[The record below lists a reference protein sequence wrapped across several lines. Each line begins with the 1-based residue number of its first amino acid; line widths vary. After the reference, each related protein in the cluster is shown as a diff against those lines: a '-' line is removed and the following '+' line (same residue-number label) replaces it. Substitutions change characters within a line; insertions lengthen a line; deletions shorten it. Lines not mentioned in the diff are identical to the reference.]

1 MPVLQTE
8 RCELKLLSQ
17 QDENDICSLYVDKT
31 VREFLGGVV
40 SREEFPEKFQNM
52 LIDADA
58 VHFVVREKSNNVFI
72 GLLTIDK
79 HHDGHDYEISYQLS
93 SAMQGKGYAY
103 EAVQACIRYAFEA
116 FKANRFIAETQS
128 ANRPS
133 IKLLEKLG
141 FTQEKQL
148 ERFGAMQSIYVIQR

>member
-58 VHFVVREKSNNVFI
+58 VHFVVREKSNNAFI
-72 GLLTIDK
+72 
-79 HHDGHDYEISYQLS
+79 
-93 SAMQGKGYAY
+93 
-103 EAVQACIRYAFEA
+103 
-116 FKANRFIAETQS
+116 NRFIYI
-128 ANRPS
+128 P
-133 IKLLEKLG
+133 
-141 FTQEKQL
+141 
-148 ERFGAMQSIYVIQR
+148 